1 MEVSSLCCSSAAQRC
16 CLCSHGAQP
25 ALRGAA
31 LCARSYWGKVGG
43 KGGKSFKTVQF
54 GCAEELCMCALC
66 AYRGRLWSRS
76 IVHVSMIY
84 MVSKSLASTSAVEM

>member
-31 LCARSYWGKVGG
+31 LCAWSYWGKVGG
-43 KGGKSFKTVQF
+43 EKVGNHLKQCNLVALGSCACVLCVRTGEGF
-54 GCAEELCMCALC
+54 GPVA
-66 AYRGRLWSRS
+66 
-76 IVHVSMIY
+76 
-84 MVSKSLASTSAVEM
+84 